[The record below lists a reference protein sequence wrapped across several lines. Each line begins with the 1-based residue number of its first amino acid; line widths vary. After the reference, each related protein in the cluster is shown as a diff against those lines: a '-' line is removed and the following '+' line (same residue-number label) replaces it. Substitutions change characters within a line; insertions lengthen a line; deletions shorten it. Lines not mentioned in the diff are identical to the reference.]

1 MESININDMKITKI
15 RKSIM
20 NSSSHRQ
27 LDTDER
33 LLLFVIK
40 NDGFAGHLQIHFPTD
55 YNFASLDAR
64 REFLLTICDR
74 LL

>member
-1 MESININDMKITKI
+1 MKLTKI

-20 NSSSHRQ
+20 NSETHRQ

-33 LLLFVIK
+33 LLLFTIK
-40 NDGFAGHLQIHFPTD
+40 NDGFMSHLSIHFPTGFT
-55 YNFASLDAR
+55 FATVEAR
-64 REFLLTICDR
+64 REFLLTICDK

>member
-1 MESININDMKITKI
+1 MENLNINDMKLTKI

-20 NSSSHRQ
+20 NSSTHRE

-40 NDGFAGHLQIHFPTD
+40 NDGFSGHLQVHFPTD
-55 YNFASLDAR
+55 YNFASVEAR
-64 REFLLTICDR
+64 REFLLTLCDK